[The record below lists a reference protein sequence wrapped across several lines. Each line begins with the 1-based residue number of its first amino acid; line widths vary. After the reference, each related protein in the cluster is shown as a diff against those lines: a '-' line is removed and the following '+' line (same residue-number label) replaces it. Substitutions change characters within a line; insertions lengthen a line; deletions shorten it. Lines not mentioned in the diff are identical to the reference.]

1 LDSSGNNKRL
11 IVPVSLTVTATD
23 ADSNAIPAI
32 TELIGNYPNPFN
44 PETVIKYGLK
54 TDTKVLLEIYNLR
67 GQKVKTLINDS
78 QSAGYHQIT
87 WNGRD
92 KTGKQTASG
101 VYFYIMKTDNFEK
114 TRKMILLK

>member
-1 LDSSGNNKRL
+1 ML
-11 IVPVSLTVTATD
+11 LTITASD
-23 ADSNAIPAI
+23 ADNNIILAV

-67 GQKVKTLINDS
+67 GQKVKTLINDY
-78 QSAGYHQIT
+78 QSAGYHQAT

-92 KTGKQTASG
+92 KTGKQTTSG
-101 VYFYIMKTDNFEK
+101 VYFYKFKAGNYTEIK
-114 TRKMILLK
+114 KMIMMK